1 MVTVI
6 WSFGEHQVTTCQVD
20 ERPFGSHK
28 YHLLLKRSCTQP
40 GRIRLKISLSALSL
54 FDAPSISRSLH
65 AIPGVVRQRINLRAR
80 SVVIEYD
87 RKLLPYDLWELLGQ
101 IRCRPELTP
110 VASELMQILWR

>member
-1 MVTVI
+1 MAKADRMMPEDLINMVIRLAPHVEI
-6 WSFGEHQVTTCQVD
+6 CH
-20 ERPFGSHK
+20 HI
-28 YHLLLKRSCTQP
+28 P